1 MVNTAPESSC
11 LSGFFKMD
19 VQKIQSEMKNIEIS
33 IIAPLYN
40 EEDSVELLYKKIKKA
55 ALKTGKIFEIIFVND
70 GSSDNTSGVAAA
82 LAQKDSSLRVVE
94 FRRNFGQTP
103 AMAAGI
109 DLAHGNILVTMDG
122 DLQNDPDDI
131 PMMVDKLEQG
141 YDLVVGWRHNRQ
153 DKLISRKIPSMI
165 ANRLIG
171 AVTGVPIKD
180 NGCSLK
186 VYKAEVIKNSPFYN
200 EMHRF
205 IPALLSLSGVKVAE
219 VKVRHHARQFGESK
233 YGLSRI
239 YKVLLDLM
247 TIKTVLSL
255 GQHPVRWFVK
265 LSFVP
270 FLTAAAIFLSSVEQI
285 TTSNVITSTLVVMFF
300 SLGIFLVSL
309 GIIVELVYFK
319 GSFSIK
325 DATSL
330 SMNSSLMDEKK

>member
-1 MVNTAPESSC
+1 
-11 LSGFFKMD
+11 
-19 VQKIQSEMKNIEIS
+19 MKNIEIS

-40 EEDSVELLYKKIKKA
+40 EEDSVELLYQKIKEA
-55 ALKTGKIFEIIFVND
+55 AIKTGKKFEIILIND
-70 GSSDNTSGVAAA
+70 GSSDGTADVAEA
-82 LAQKDSSLRVVE
+82 LAREDKSLRVVE

-109 DLAHGNILVTMDG
+109 DLARGGILVTMDG

-131 PMMVDKLEQG
+131 PMMVKKLEEG

-153 DKLISRKIPSMI
+153 DKLITRKIPSII

-171 AVTGVPIKD
+171 SVTGVPIKD

-247 TIKTVLSL
+247 TIKTILSL

-270 FLTAAAIFLSSVEQI
+270 FLVAALILLFSIEHL
-285 TTSNVITSTLVVMFF
+285 TNSNVITSTLIVMFI

-309 GIIVELVYFK
+309 GIVVELVYFK
-319 GSFSIK
+319 GGFSIK
-325 DATSL
+325 DATSI
-330 SMNSSLMDEKK
+330 SINSSLMDEKK

>member
-1 MVNTAPESSC
+1 MN
-11 LSGFFKMD
+11 
-19 VQKIQSEMKNIEIS
+19 NIEIS

-40 EEDSVELLYKKIKKA
+40 EEDSVGLLYQKIKDA
-55 ALKTGKIFEIIFVND
+55 AIKTGKVFEIIFVND
-70 GSSDNTSGVAAA
+70 GSSDNTAGVAAA
-82 LAQKDSSLRVVE
+82 LAQEDKALRVVE

-109 DLAHGNILVTMDG
+109 DLARGSILVTMDG

-265 LSFVP
+265 LSFLP
-270 FLTAAAIFLSSVEQI
+270 FLISALIFLASVEQV
-285 TTSNVITSTLVVMFF
+285 TNSNVITSTLVVMFF

-309 GIIVELVYFK
+309 GIVVELVYFK

>member
-1 MVNTAPESSC
+1 
-11 LSGFFKMD
+11 
-19 VQKIQSEMKNIEIS
+19 MKDIEIS

-40 EEDSVELLYKKIKKA
+40 EEESVGLLYEKIRDAAIKTRKK
-55 ALKTGKIFEIIFVND
+55 FEIIFVDD
-70 GSSDNTSGVAAA
+70 GSSDSTLEVASL
-82 LAQKDSSLRVVE
+82 LAEKDSFLRVVE
-94 FRRNFGQTP
+94 FRKNFGQTP

-109 DLAHGNILVTMDG
+109 DIARGDILVTMDG

-131 PMMVDKLEQG
+131 PMMVDKLEEG
-141 YDLVVGWRHNRQ
+141 YDLVVGWRHKRQ
-153 DKLISRKIPSMI
+153 DKLITRKIPSVI

-171 AVTGVPIKD
+171 SVTGVPIKD

-186 VYKAEVIKNSPFYN
+186 IYRADVIKNSPFYN

-239 YKVLLDLM
+239 YKVLLDLL

-255 GQHPVRWFVK
+255 GQHPVRWFVR
-265 LSFVP
+265 LSSVP
-270 FLTAAAIFLSSVEQI
+270 FLMALLIFLSSIEKI
-285 TTSNVITSTLVVMFF
+285 MGSNIIMTTLVIIFF

-309 GIIVELVYFK
+309 GIVVELIYFK
-319 GSFSIK
+319 GNFSIK
-325 DATSL
+325 DVSSL
-330 SMNSSLMDEKK
+330 SVKSILMNEKQ

>member
-1 MVNTAPESSC
+1 M
-11 LSGFFKMD
+11 SGLKVD
-19 VQKIQSEMKNIEIS
+19 IS

-40 EEDSVELLYKKIKKA
+40 EEESVDLLYQKIKDA
-55 ALKTGKIFEIIFVND
+55 AIKTNLNYEIIFVDD
-70 GSSDNTSGVAAA
+70 GSSDNTLAVASEIAKNDEA
-82 LAQKDSSLRVVE
+82 LRVVE
-94 FRRNFGQTP
+94 FRRNYGQTP

-109 DLAHGNILVTMDG
+109 DLAHGKILVTMDG
-122 DLQNDPDDI
+122 DLQNDPGDI
-131 PMMVDKLEQG
+131 PMMVDKLKEG
-141 YDLVVGWRHNRQ
+141 YDLVVGWRYKRQ

-171 AVTGVPIKD
+171 SVTGVPIKD

-186 VYKAEVIKNSPFYN
+186 VYKAEVVKHSPFYN

-233 YGLSRI
+233 YGLSRV
-239 YKVLLDLM
+239 YKVLLDLL

-265 LSFVP
+265 LSFIP
-270 FLTAAAIFLSSVEQI
+270 FLTAALIFLTSMDKI
-285 TTSNVITSTLVVMFF
+285 MGSNVIMTTLVVIFF

-309 GIIVELVYFK
+309 GIIVELIYFK

-330 SMNSSLMDEKK
+330 SMNSTLINEKK